1 MEAGYGRNVAQKLL
15 TTGELAKALGVSG
28 GAILV
33 WEGQGLIRPFFKT
46 PGGHRRWILEDVRRQ
61 LNQPLPEDDD

>member
-1 MEAGYGRNVAQKLL
+1 VAQKLL

-33 WEGQGLIRPFFKT
+33 WEEKGYIRPYFKT
-46 PGGHRRWILEDVRRQ
+46 PGGHRRWILEDVRKQ
-61 LNQPLPEDDD
+61 LNQPLPDDEG